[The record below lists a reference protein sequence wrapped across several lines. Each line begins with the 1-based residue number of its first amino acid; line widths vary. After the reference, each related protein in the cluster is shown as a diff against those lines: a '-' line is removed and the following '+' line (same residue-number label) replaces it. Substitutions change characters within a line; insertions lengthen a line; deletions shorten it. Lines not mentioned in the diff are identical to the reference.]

1 MHTMPALARRPFLQ
15 LSLSGALGLC
25 AAPAVLARER
35 VVARAESPLVGV
47 DPLFIATGLTSRW
60 QSAMK
65 QDLGWSARWSAM
77 ETTEVLAQLEQGQVD
92 AGLFLS
98 HPRADELDKQGLIY
112 NRVALARTDV
122 LLLGPTDDLA
132 GIRSENDPA
141 RALAQ
146 VLAAYNA
153 GAARWQPPPAGSA
166 LASLADQLTKGLAS
180 KGSTPNSGNA
190 AKAVQNAPA
199 YRLMT
204 RAQWLTAPPKGERL
218 KVWLADA
225 PAISLQAQIA
235 SSFRARHAGAKLL
248 TSWLQWPLAQN
259 AIKST
264 HPAWQA
270 MKE

>member
-1 MHTMPALARRPFLQ
+1 MPELARRPFLQ

-35 VVARAESPLVGV
+35 VIARAESPLVGV
-47 DPLFIATGLTSRW
+47 DPLFISTGLTGRW

-77 ETTEVLAQLEQGQVD
+77 ETTEVLQQLEQGQVD
-92 AGLFLS
+92 AGLFLT

-112 NRVALARTDV
+112 NRVTLARTDV

-132 GIRSENDPA
+132 GIRSEADPG

-146 VLAAYNA
+146 VLAAHNA
-153 GAARWQPPPAGSA
+153 GAARWLPPPAGSA
-166 LASLADQLTKGLAS
+166 VAALADQLTKGQAS
-180 KGSTPNSGNA
+180 KGLPPSPAT
-190 AKAVQNAPA
+190 KATQNVPA

-204 RAQWLTAPPKGERL
+204 RAQWLKAPPKGERL

-225 PAISLQAQIA
+225 PTLSLQAQIA

-264 HPAWQA
+264 RPAWQA
-270 MKE
+270 LKE

>member
-1 MHTMPALARRPFLQ
+1 MPELARRPFLQ

-35 VVARAESPLVGV
+35 VVARADSPLVGV
-47 DPLFIATGLTSRW
+47 DPLFISTGLTGRW

-77 ETTEVLAQLEQGQVD
+77 ETTEVLQQLEQGQVD

-112 NRVALARTDV
+112 NRATLARTDV

-132 GIRSENDPA
+132 GIRSETDPG

-146 VLAAYNA
+146 VLAAHNA
-153 GAARWQPPPAGSA
+153 GAARWQPPPVGSA
-166 LASLADQLTKGLAS
+166 LAALADQWTRGLAS
-180 KGSTPNSGNA
+180 KGLPPTA
-190 AKAVQNAPA
+190 ATKATQNAPA

-204 RAQWLTAPPKGERL
+204 RAQWLKTPPKGERL

-225 PAISLQAQIA
+225 PTMSLQAQIA

-264 HPAWQA
+264 RPAWQA